1 MEDKQIEPQEESKH
15 ASNKRPIGVWIIC
28 IWLGLGAI
36 FTLIGFAY
44 APAELFAKFTQLEL
58 IFSVLIVILNL
69 IASFFLFCLKKRSF
83 WIFIFSLLMSFI
95 PILLRLYNGHMDEY
109 LDRAENSTLIQSVI
123 WAWILIYIW
132 TLKKKNILT

>member
-1 MEDKQIEPQEESKH
+1 MEDKQIEPRKEFKH

-83 WIFIFSLLMSFI
+83 WIFVFSLLMSFI

-109 LDRAENSTLIQSVI
+109 LDRAENSTLI
-123 WAWILIYIW
+123 
-132 TLKKKNILT
+132 